1 MTAQPTAEEM
11 AKARKRNPSRK
22 KESRLLQE
30 IFRPGFIEDL
40 NRYLK
45 PRKRLNTGHPAHA
58 QASASRPA
66 GSTRNVNTPS
76 YSTIASTT
84 PSSFGFPGALPTETY
99 HPPEASG
106 QALLS
111 PGSNLYPLDTTTGYH
126 AQHPTP
132 DTFTTMDPNNIDGYN
147 YQPCDY
153 TQDTPNTGLGTIDT
167 WAQPSSL
174 STGVWSTQGQYNMNR
189 SSVQTPSNTNTFS
202 QQAEEQQLLP
212 IFDLSSVRV
221 WSFWIRRPNYQWIS
235 IDVYDN
241 PNMRRSYLTRDAAM
255 GVGWS
260 QRELMT
266 FPPGN
271 HGRDWTRDGGLAP
284 TYWVTADI
292 AGDGLVD
299 FPETTEH
306 FGIYPLPQYPGTTA
320 GLIMGSDL
328 RRKLFPQ
335 QGGGTVHASQSFN
348 N

>member
-1 MTAQPTAEEM
+1 MTAQPTVEEM
-11 AKARKRNPSRK
+11 TKARQRNPSRK
-22 KESRLLQE
+22 KESRLLKE
-30 IFRPGFIEDL
+30 IFRPEFIADL
-40 NRYLK
+40 DRDLK
-45 PRKRLNTGHPAHA
+45 HGKRLNTGHPASA
-58 QASASRPA
+58 QASASQPA

-84 PSSFGFPGALPTETY
+84 PSSFSFSGALLTETY
-99 HPPEASG
+99 QPPEAGG
-106 QALLS
+106 QPLFS
-111 PGSNLYPLDTTTGYH
+111 PGSNLYHLGTTTGYH

-132 DTFTTMDPNNIDGYN
+132 ETLTTMDPNNINGYG
-147 YQPCDY
+147 YQPYDY
-153 TQDTPNTGLGTIDT
+153 TQDTPGIDFGTVDT
-167 WAQPSSL
+167 WAQRSSL
-174 STGVWSTQGQYNMNR
+174 STGVWSTQGQYSR

-202 QQAEEQQLLP
+202 QQAEEQQLQP

-221 WSFWIRRPNYQWIS
+221 QSVWIRRPNYQWTS

-241 PNMRRSYLTRDAAM
+241 PNMRRSYLTHGAAM
-255 GVGWS
+255 GAGWS
-260 QRELMT
+260 QHELMT

-271 HGRDWTRDGGLAP
+271 HGRNWTQDGGLAP
-284 TYWVTADI
+284 TYWVTADT
-292 AGDGLVD
+292 AGDGLFG

-335 QGGGTVHASQSFN
+335 QGGGTGHASQSFN